1 MKDGR
6 DMSSAQLNPPDDA
19 FEAYTPTAAEPWN
32 VRRAGHLL
40 RRAGFGA
47 GYQRLTDTLA
57 QSPRQAIAQLFSF
70 DPSVDPLNDV
80 LDELQGY
87 LTFKEI
93 KPVQEWCFFR
103 MLNNAHPLQEKLML
117 FWHNRFAT
125 SAGKV
130 DYPPLMH
137 SQMELFRQKG
147 LGSFRDLLASVGHD
161 PAMLVW
167 LDGQYNHKGKP
178 NENYGREVME
188 LFTLGI
194 NSYGETDVKELARAF
209 TGWSVQGTKAVFNKQ
224 NFDPGPKTIFGQTAA
239 FDSETSVDLL
249 LGRPQAAPHLARR
262 LLIEFVH
269 PHPLD
274 SHVQHYAQR
283 LIATKWDL
291 KVVLT
296 ELFSSRLFFSDWA
309 YRSRIKSPI
318 ELAVGAVT
326 TLGGKVNTSFIREQ
340 TTKMGQ
346 AILMPPNVK
355 GWDGGETWINANTV
369 LLRFNFGEAMATQRL
384 GEFAKKSQMETWL
397 LQHNLKTSG
406 DIVDHY
412 TKLFLDGEIDDET
425 RKTLIA
431 YMDHGSKNE
440 PRPFVLD
447 KDVLNDK
454 VRGLL
459 HLLMAVPEYQLA

>member
-1 MKDGR
+1 MNDPR
-6 DMSSAQLNPPDDA
+6 DMSAQQNLPADA
-19 FEAYTPTAAEPWN
+19 FASYVPTAAEPWN

-57 QSPRQAIAQLFSF
+57 QSPARAIAQLFDY
-70 DPSVDPLNDV
+70 DPAVDPLND
-80 LDELQGY
+80 LADQLQGFV
-87 LTFKEI
+87 TFKEI

-103 MLNNAHPLQEKLML
+103 MLNNQHPLQEKLML

-130 DYPPLMH
+130 DQPQLMH
-137 SQMELFRQKG
+137 QQMELFRQKG
-147 LGSFRDLLASVGHD
+147 NGNFRDLLAAVGHD

-178 NENYGREVME
+178 NENYAREVME

-194 NSYGETDVKELARAF
+194 GSYSETDVKQLARAF
-209 TGWSVQGTKAVFNKQ
+209 TGWQVGGSKSYFNKQ
-224 NFDPGPKTIFGQTAA
+224 NFDDGTKTIFGETGP
-239 FDSETSVDLL
+239 FDSESSVDLL
-249 LGRPQAAPHLARR
+249 LRHPKAPTHLAHRM
-262 LLIEFVH
+262 LVEFVH
-269 PHPLD
+269 PHPPD
-274 SHVQHYAQR
+274 NVVAHYAQR
-283 LIATKWDL
+283 LLANKWDI
-291 KVVLT
+291 KATLT
-296 ELFSSRLFFSDWA
+296 EIFSSKMFFSDWA

-326 TLGGKVNTSFIREQ
+326 TLGGKVNTQFIREQ
-340 TTKMGQ
+340 TAKMGQ
-346 AILMPPNVK
+346 NMLMPPNVK
-355 GWDGGETWINANTV
+355 GWDGNESWINANTV

-384 GEFAKKSQMETWL
+384 GEFAKKSEMETWL
-397 LQHNLKTSG
+397 LKHNLKTSS

-412 TKLFLDGEIDDET
+412 SKLFLDGEIDAET

-431 YMDHGSKNE
+431 YMDHGPKNE
-440 PRPFVLD
+440 PKAFVLE

-454 VRGLL
+454 VRGLI
-459 HLLMAVPEYQLA
+459 HLLMAVPEYQMA